1 MIEIDKALRKLNL
14 LKKQVKKSKS
24 IIALNRKAKFNY
36 QIIDQI
42 EVGIVLTG
50 AEGKSIRIGRVSLD
64 NSYAVD
70 KKGEFWINNLY
81 VDLKSYE
88 NSPETTNNIRSKKL
102 LLNKTEIYK
111 INMKVKQ
118 NGLTMIPLDL
128 HFNKKGFIKI
138 LLGISKGRK
147 KGDLREYKK
156 QQDWKREKARLE
168 KK

>member
-1 MIEIDKALRKLNL
+1 M
-14 LKKQVKKSKS
+14 KKSKS
-24 IIALNRKAKFNY
+24 IRALNRKAKFNY
-36 QIIDQI
+36 QIIDQL

-50 AEGKSIRIGRVSLD
+50 AEVKSIRKGGVSLE

-88 NSPETTNNIRSKKL
+88 NSPEIANNMRSKKL
-102 LLNKTEIYK
+102 LLNKNEIYK

>member
-1 MIEIDKALRKLNL
+1 M
-14 LKKQVKKSKS
+14 KKSKS

-50 AEGKSIRIGRVSLD
+50 AEVKSIRKGRVSLD

-81 VDLKSYE
+81 VDLKNYE
-88 NSPETTNNIRSKKL
+88 NSPETVNNTRSKKL

-128 HFNKKGFIKI
+128 HFNNKGFIKI

>member
-1 MIEIDKALRKLNL
+1 M
-14 LKKQVKKSKS
+14 KKSKS
-24 IIALNRKAKFNY
+24 IIALNRKAKFDY

-50 AEGKSIRIGRVSLD
+50 AEVKSIRKGGVSLD

-81 VDLKSYE
+81 VDLKNYE
-88 NSPETTNNIRSKKL
+88 NSPENTNNIRSKKL

-128 HFNKKGFIKI
+128 HFNNKGFIKI

>member
-1 MIEIDKALRKLNL
+1 M
-14 LKKQVKKSKS
+14 KKSKS

-50 AEGKSIRIGRVSLD
+50 AEVKSIRKGGASLD

-81 VDLKSYE
+81 VDLKNYE
-88 NSPETTNNIRSKKL
+88 NSPETANNIRSKKL

-128 HFNKKGFIKI
+128 HFNNKGFIKI

>member
-1 MIEIDKALRKLNL
+1 M
-14 LKKQVKKSKS
+14 KKSKS

-36 QIIDQI
+36 QIIDQL

-50 AEGKSIRIGRVSLD
+50 AEVKSIRKGGVSLE

-88 NSPETTNNIRSKKL
+88 NSPEIANSMRSKKL
-102 LLNKTEIYK
+102 LLNKNEIYK

-168 KK
+168 KN

>member
-1 MIEIDKALRKLNL
+1 M
-14 LKKQVKKSKS
+14 KKSKS

-50 AEGKSIRIGRVSLD
+50 AEVKSIRKGRVSLD

-81 VDLKSYE
+81 VDLKNYE
-88 NSPETTNNIRSKKL
+88 NSPETVNNTRSKKL

-128 HFNKKGFIKI
+128 HFNNKGFIKI

-156 QQDWKREKARLE
+156 EQDWKREKARLE

>member
-1 MIEIDKALRKLNL
+1 M
-14 LKKQVKKSKS
+14 KKSKS

-36 QIIDQI
+36 QIIDQL

-50 AEGKSIRIGRVSLD
+50 AEVKSIRKGGVSLE

-88 NSPETTNNIRSKKL
+88 NSPEKPNNMRSKKL

>member
-1 MIEIDKALRKLNL
+1 M
-14 LKKQVKKSKS
+14 KKSKS

-50 AEGKSIRIGRVSLD
+50 AEVKSIRKGGVSLD

-81 VDLKSYE
+81 VNLKSYE
-88 NSPETTNNIRSKKL
+88 NSPETMNNIRSKKL

-128 HFNKKGFIKI
+128 HFNNKGFIKI

>member
-1 MIEIDKALRKLNL
+1 M
-14 LKKQVKKSKS
+14 KKSKS

-36 QIIDQI
+36 QIIDQL

-50 AEGKSIRIGRVSLD
+50 AEVKSIRKGGVSLE

-88 NSPETTNNIRSKKL
+88 NSPEIANNMRSKKL
-102 LLNKTEIYK
+102 LLNKNEIYK

>member
-1 MIEIDKALRKLNL
+1 M
-14 LKKQVKKSKS
+14 KKSKS

-50 AEGKSIRIGRVSLD
+50 AEVKSIRKGGVSLD

-88 NSPETTNNIRSKKL
+88 NSPEITNNVRSKKL
-102 LLNKTEIYK
+102 LLKKTEIYK

-128 HFNKKGFIKI
+128 HFNNKGFIKI

>member
-1 MIEIDKALRKLNL
+1 M
-14 LKKQVKKSKS
+14 KKSKS

-50 AEGKSIRIGRVSLD
+50 AEVKSIRKGGVSLD

-81 VDLKSYE
+81 VDLKGYE
-88 NSPETTNNIRSKKL
+88 NINENTNNIRSKKL

-128 HFNKKGFIKI
+128 HFNNKGFIKI

>member
-1 MIEIDKALRKLNL
+1 M
-14 LKKQVKKSKS
+14 KKSKS

-36 QIIDQI
+36 QIIEKI
-42 EVGIVLTG
+42 EVGVVLTG
-50 AEGKSIRIGRVSLD
+50 AEVKSIRKGGVSLD

-81 VDLKSYE
+81 VNLKSYE
-88 NSPETTNNIRSKKL
+88 NSPENPDNMRSKKL
-102 LLNKTEIYK
+102 LLNKNEIYK

>member
-1 MIEIDKALRKLNL
+1 M
-14 LKKQVKKSKS
+14 KKSKS

-50 AEGKSIRIGRVSLD
+50 AEVKSIRKGGVSLD

-81 VDLKSYE
+81 VDLKNYE
-88 NSPETTNNIRSKKL
+88 NSPETANNIRSKKL

-128 HFNKKGFIKI
+128 HFNNKGFIKI

>member
-1 MIEIDKALRKLNL
+1 M
-14 LKKQVKKSKS
+14 KKSKS

-36 QIIDQI
+36 QIIEQI

-50 AEGKSIRIGRVSLD
+50 AEVKSIRKGGVSLD

-70 KKGEFWINNLY
+70 KKGELWINNLY

-128 HFNKKGFIKI
+128 HFNNKGFIKI

-147 KGDLREYKK
+147 KGDIREYKK

>member
-1 MIEIDKALRKLNL
+1 M
-14 LKKQVKKSKS
+14 KKSKS
-24 IIALNRKAKFNY
+24 IIALNRKARFNY

-50 AEGKSIRIGRVSLD
+50 AEVKSIRKGGVSLD

-88 NSPETTNNIRSKKL
+88 NSPETKSNIRSKKL
-102 LLNKTEIYK
+102 LLNKNEIYK

-128 HFNKKGFIKI
+128 HFNNKGFIKI

-156 QQDWKREKARLE
+156 QQDWKREKARVE

>member
-1 MIEIDKALRKLNL
+1 M
-14 LKKQVKKSKS
+14 KKSKS

-36 QIIDQI
+36 QIVDQL

-50 AEGKSIRIGRVSLD
+50 AEVKSIRKGGVSLE

-88 NSPETTNNIRSKKL
+88 NSPEIANSMRSKKL
-102 LLNKTEIYK
+102 LLNKNEIYK

>member
-1 MIEIDKALRKLNL
+1 M
-14 LKKQVKKSKS
+14 KKSKL

-50 AEGKSIRIGRVSLD
+50 AEVKSIRKGGASLD

-70 KKGEFWINNLY
+70 KKGELWINNLY
-81 VDLKSYE
+81 VDLKSYK
-88 NSPETTNNIRSKKL
+88 NSPEATNNIRSKKL
-102 LLNKTEIYK
+102 LLKKTEIYK

-118 NGLTMIPLDL
+118 NGFTMIPLDL
-128 HFNKKGFIKI
+128 HFNNKGFIKI

>member
-1 MIEIDKALRKLNL
+1 M
-14 LKKQVKKSKS
+14 KKSKS

-50 AEGKSIRIGRVSLD
+50 AEVKSIRKGGVSLD

-81 VDLKSYE
+81 VDLKNYE
-88 NSPETTNNIRSKKL
+88 NSPETANNIRSRKL

-128 HFNKKGFIKI
+128 HFNNKGFIKI

-147 KGDLREYKK
+147 KGDIREYKK
-156 QQDWKREKARLE
+156 KQDWKREKARLE

>member
-1 MIEIDKALRKLNL
+1 M
-14 LKKQVKKSKS
+14 KKSKS

-50 AEGKSIRIGRVSLD
+50 AEVKSIRKGGASLD

-81 VDLKSYE
+81 VDLKNYE
-88 NSPETTNNIRSKKL
+88 NSPETVNNTRSKKL

-128 HFNKKGFIKI
+128 HFNNKGFIKI

>member
-1 MIEIDKALRKLNL
+1 M
-14 LKKQVKKSKS
+14 KKSKS

-50 AEGKSIRIGRVSLD
+50 AEVKSIRKGGVSLD

-81 VDLKSYE
+81 VDLKNYE
-88 NSPETTNNIRSKKL
+88 NSHEAKNSIRTKKL
-102 LLNKTEIYK
+102 LLNKNEIYK

-138 LLGISKGRK
+138 LLGIS
-147 KGDLREYKK
+147 
-156 QQDWKREKARLE
+156 
-168 KK
+168 

>member
-1 MIEIDKALRKLNL
+1 M
-14 LKKQVKKSKS
+14 KKSKS

-50 AEGKSIRIGRVSLD
+50 AEVKSIRKGRVSLD

-81 VDLKSYE
+81 VDLKNYE
-88 NSPETTNNIRSKKL
+88 NSPETVNNTRSKKL

-128 HFNKKGFIKI
+128 HFNNKGFIKI

-147 KGDLREYKK
+147 KGDIREYKK

>member
-1 MIEIDKALRKLNL
+1 M
-14 LKKQVKKSKS
+14 KKSKS

-36 QIIDQI
+36 QIIDQL

-50 AEGKSIRIGRVSLD
+50 AEVKSIRKGGVSLE

-81 VDLKSYE
+81 VDLKGYE
-88 NSPETTNNIRSKKL
+88 NSPDIANNIRSKKL
-102 LLNKTEIYK
+102 LLNKNEIYK

-128 HFNKKGFIKI
+128 HFNNKGFIKI
-138 LLGISKGRK
+138 LLGISRGRK
-147 KGDLREYKK
+147 KADLREYKK
-156 QQDWKREKARLE
+156 KQDWKKEKGRLE

>member
-1 MIEIDKALRKLNL
+1 M
-14 LKKQVKKSKS
+14 KKSKS

-50 AEGKSIRIGRVSLD
+50 AEVKSIRKGGVSLD

-81 VDLKSYE
+81 VDLKSYG
-88 NSPETTNNIRSKKL
+88 NSPEIANNIRSKKL
-102 LLNKTEIYK
+102 LLNKNEIYK

>member
-1 MIEIDKALRKLNL
+1 M
-14 LKKQVKKSKS
+14 KKSKS

-50 AEGKSIRIGRVSLD
+50 AEVKSIRKGRVSLD

-81 VDLKSYE
+81 VDLKNYE
-88 NSPETTNNIRSKKL
+88 NSPETTNNIRSRKL

-128 HFNKKGFIKI
+128 HFNNKGFIKI

>member
-1 MIEIDKALRKLNL
+1 M
-14 LKKQVKKSKS
+14 KKSKS

-36 QIIDQI
+36 QIVEQI

-50 AEGKSIRIGRVSLD
+50 AEVKSIRKGGVSLD

-70 KKGEFWINNLY
+70 KKGEFWVNNLY

-88 NSPETTNNIRSKKL
+88 NGPENHDNMRSKKL
-102 LLNKTEIYK
+102 LLNKTEINK

>member
-1 MIEIDKALRKLNL
+1 M
-14 LKKQVKKSKS
+14 KKSKS
-24 IIALNRKAKFNY
+24 IIALNRKARFNY
-36 QIIDQI
+36 LIIEQI

-50 AEGKSIRIGRVSLD
+50 AEVKSIRKGGVALD

-88 NSPETTNNIRSKKL
+88 NSSEINNNMRPKKL
-102 LLNKTEIYK
+102 LLKKTEINK

-118 NGLTMIPLDL
+118 NGFTMIPLDL
-128 HFNKKGFIKI
+128 HYNKRGLIKI

-147 KGDLREYKK
+147 KVDLREYKK

>member
-1 MIEIDKALRKLNL
+1 MDK
-14 LKKQVKKSKS
+14 
-24 IIALNRKAKFNY
+24 I
-36 QIIDQI
+36 
-42 EVGIVLTG
+42 
-50 AEGKSIRIGRVSLD
+50 
-64 NSYAVD
+64 
-70 KKGEFWINNLY
+70 
-81 VDLKSYE
+81 KSYE
-88 NSPETTNNIRSKKL
+88 KSPETTNNIRSKKL

-128 HFNKKGFIKI
+128 HFNNKGFIKI

>member
-1 MIEIDKALRKLNL
+1 M
-14 LKKQVKKSKS
+14 KKSKS
-24 IIALNRKAKFNY
+24 IIALNRKAKFNF
-36 QIIDQI
+36 QIIDQL

-50 AEGKSIRIGRVSLD
+50 AEVKSIRKGGVSLE

-88 NSPETTNNIRSKKL
+88 NSAEAANNMRSKKL
-102 LLNKTEIYK
+102 LLNKNEIYK

>member
-1 MIEIDKALRKLNL
+1 M
-14 LKKQVKKSKS
+14 KKSKS

-50 AEGKSIRIGRVSLD
+50 AEVKSIRKGGVSLD

-81 VDLKSYE
+81 VDLKNYE
-88 NSPETTNNIRSKKL
+88 NSIETVNNTRSKKL

>member
-1 MIEIDKALRKLNL
+1 
-14 LKKQVKKSKS
+14 VKKSKS

-50 AEGKSIRIGRVSLD
+50 AEVKSIRKGGVSLD

-81 VDLKSYE
+81 VDLKNYE
-88 NSPETTNNIRSKKL
+88 NSPETANNLRSKKL

-128 HFNKKGFIKI
+128 HFNNKGFIKI

>member
-1 MIEIDKALRKLNL
+1 M
-14 LKKQVKKSKS
+14 KKSKS

-50 AEGKSIRIGRVSLD
+50 AEVKSIRKGGVSLD

-70 KKGEFWINNLY
+70 KNGEFWINNLY
-81 VDLKSYE
+81 VDLKNYE
-88 NSPETTNNIRSKKL
+88 KSPETTNNIRSKKL

-128 HFNKKGFIKI
+128 HFNNKGFIKI

>member
-1 MIEIDKALRKLNL
+1 M
-14 LKKQVKKSKS
+14 KKSKS

-50 AEGKSIRIGRVSLD
+50 AEVKSIRKGGVSLD

-70 KKGEFWINNLY
+70 KNGEFWINNLY

-88 NSPETTNNIRSKKL
+88 KSPETTNNIRSKKL

-128 HFNKKGFIKI
+128 HFNNKGFIKI

>member
-1 MIEIDKALRKLNL
+1 M
-14 LKKQVKKSKS
+14 KKSKS

-50 AEGKSIRIGRVSLD
+50 AEVKSIRKGGVSLD

-88 NSPETTNNIRSKKL
+88 KSPETTNNIRSKKL

-128 HFNKKGFIKI
+128 HFNNKGFIKI

>member
-1 MIEIDKALRKLNL
+1 M
-14 LKKQVKKSKS
+14 KKSKS

-50 AEGKSIRIGRVSLD
+50 AEVKSIRKGRVSLD

-81 VDLKSYE
+81 VAVKNYE
-88 NSPETTNNIRSKKL
+88 NSPETANNIRSRKL

-128 HFNKKGFIKI
+128 HFNNKGFIKI

>member
-1 MIEIDKALRKLNL
+1 M
-14 LKKQVKKSKS
+14 KKSKS

-36 QIIDQI
+36 QIIDQL

-50 AEGKSIRIGRVSLD
+50 AEVKSIRKGGVSLE

-81 VDLKSYE
+81 VDLKSYK
-88 NSPETTNNIRSKKL
+88 NSPEPANNMRSKKL
-102 LLNKTEIYK
+102 LLNKNEIYK

-128 HFNKKGFIKI
+128 HFNNKGFIKI

-147 KGDLREYKK
+147 KADLREYKK
-156 QQDWKREKARLE
+156 QQDWKREKGRLE